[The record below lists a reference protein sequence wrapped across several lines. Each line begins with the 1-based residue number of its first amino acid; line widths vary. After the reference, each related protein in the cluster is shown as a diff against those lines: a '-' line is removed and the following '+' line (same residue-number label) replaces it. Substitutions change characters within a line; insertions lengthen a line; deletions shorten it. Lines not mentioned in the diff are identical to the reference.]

1 MTPFLKLLRKCVW
14 VRVFKVNRRHV
25 ATGEITPLAAA
36 TSIRVALAVNPSA
49 LAKEA
54 IIDAVWC
61 RDVLKTLRY
70 LADLDV

>member
-1 MTPFLKLLRKCVW
+1 
-14 VRVFKVNRRHV
+14 V

-36 TSIRVALAVNPSA
+36 TSIGVALAVNPSA